1 MSLELSKKET
11 KERIKKLKKSI
22 YHHRYLYHVLDQ
34 QEISDAA
41 LDSLKKELSSLEK
54 KYPEFLTKDSPT
66 QRVGGRAL
74 KKFEKVK
81 HENPML
87 SMEDVFSEKEIEN
100 WEDYLKRLTRLEK
113 IEYFAELKIDG
124 FAVTLIYKNG
134 IFVQG
139 STRGNGKIGED
150 VTNNLKTIESIPLKI
165 DLKTDV
171 PKKIKSKIKNLIEKG
186 EVEIRGEV
194 YMEKD
199 DFEKMNEDLE
209 KKGVKKYANP
219 RNLAAGSIRQLD
231 PKIASSRPLKFL
243 AYDIVTDFG
252 QTKHSEEHQVLPKLG
267 FKSNGG
273 KVCKKLEEV
282 FDYWRETTNERNI
295 LPFQVDGVVVLV
307 NDNSLFEK
315 LGKAGRGSR
324 ATRALKFSPEE
335 ATTTIQDIILQVG
348 RTGAVTPVAVLK
360 SVKVGGTTITRATLH
375 NEDEIKRLGIK
386 IGDTVIVARAGD
398 VIPDIIKV
406 LKELRTGKEKQFYF
420 KKKCP
425 FCGNDLVK
433 KEKEVIWRCKN
444 PKCSAIRK
452 KFLYHFISKKSFD
465 IQGLGPKVIDKLMDE
480 KLISLAS
487 DIFQLAEGDLI
498 PLERFAEKSAS
509 NLVKAIEKSKEIS
522 LSRFI
527 FSLGIRYTG
536 EETSIDLANYF
547 GSLENIKKI
556 RPEELEKVPD
566 VGCIVAR
573 SVYEWFREESNLE
586 LINNLIKAGIKI
598 IAPKK
603 VEKKFRGKKFVF
615 TGILNRMTRDEAKNK
630 IRMLGGDISSSVS
643 KETDFVVCG
652 SSPGSKKEKAQ
663 KLGVKIIS
671 EKEFLKIIK

>member
-1 MSLELSKKET
+1 
-11 KERIKKLKKSI
+11 
-22 YHHRYLYHVLDQ
+22 
-34 QEISDAA
+34 
-41 LDSLKKELSSLEK
+41 
-54 KYPEFLTKDSPT
+54 
-66 QRVGGRAL
+66 
-74 KKFEKVK
+74 
-81 HENPML
+81 
-87 SMEDVFSEKEIEN
+87 
-100 WEDYLKRLTRLEK
+100 
-113 IEYFAELKIDG
+113 
-124 FAVTLIYKNG
+124 
-134 IFVQG
+134 
-139 STRGNGKIGED
+139 
-150 VTNNLKTIESIPLKI
+150 
-165 DLKTDV
+165 
-171 PKKIKSKIKNLIEKG
+171 
-186 EVEIRGEV
+186 
-194 YMEKD
+194 
-199 DFEKMNEDLE
+199 
-209 KKGVKKYANP
+209 
-219 RNLAAGSIRQLD
+219 
-231 PKIASSRPLKFL
+231 
-243 AYDIVTDFG
+243 
-252 QTKHSEEHQVLPKLG
+252 
-267 FKSNGG
+267 
-273 KVCKKLEEV
+273 
-282 FDYWRETTNERNI
+282 
-295 LPFQVDGVVVLV
+295 
-307 NDNSLFEK
+307 
-315 LGKAGRGSR
+315 
-324 ATRALKFSPEE
+324 
-335 ATTTIQDIILQVG
+335 
-348 RTGAVTPVAVLK
+348 
-360 SVKVGGTTITRATLH
+360 
-375 NEDEIKRLGIK
+375 
-386 IGDTVIVARAGD
+386 
-398 VIPDIIKV
+398 
-406 LKELRTGKEKQFYF
+406 
-420 KKKCP
+420 
-425 FCGNDLVK
+425 
-433 KEKEVIWRCKN
+433 
-444 PKCSAIRK
+444 
-452 KFLYHFISKKSFD
+452 
-465 IQGLGPKVIDKLMDE
+465 MDE